1 MMLIECEPS
10 TSLRSL
16 ILEDWTFQRLFG
28 RRTLILRLKKESM
41 IVQDPCTRNSWIKQI
56 MLKSGSVLRSLKSIF
71 RRKRKRRRRRK
82 KTALKNKLQNDRFQ
96 RPPKYA
102 EGLYSNGDID
112 V

>member
-1 MMLIECEPS
+1 MLIECEPS
-10 TSLRSL
+10 TSSPSL

-28 RRTLILRLKKESM
+28 RRTLISRLKKESM

-71 RRKRKRRRRRK
+71 QRKRKKRRR
-82 KTALKNKLQNDRFQ
+82 KTALKNKLHNDRFQ

>member
-1 MMLIECEPS
+1 MMLTGCEPS
-10 TSLRSL
+10 TSSRSL

-56 MLKSGSVLRSLKSIF
+56 MLKSGSVLRNLRSIF
-71 RRKRKRRRRRK
+71 RRR